1 MQSQDLEVLSALRDW
16 LEAGRTAYL
25 CTIVETY
32 GSSPRP
38 AGSLL
43 ALSELGETVG
53 SLSGG
58 CVEDDLIDGLSGGG
72 ISVDQ
77 PILME
82 YGVASEDVERLG
94 LPCGGTLSIMV
105 ERFGANASDTE
116 HVQGVLTALQ
126 SRQAVTRHVFEGVS
140 EQRRL
145 EHASKRPGITFSGSK
160 AGPGEMQ
167 HTLGPKLHLFLI
179 GAGMVSQ
186 YLAEMAMRL
195 DYEVTV
201 CDPREN
207 IRDQWRVAGARCIGG
222 MPDDAILAHAS
233 DADSA
238 IVALTHDPRIDDMG
252 LLEALETEAF
262 YIGAMGSRKSSEARR
277 GRLSALGLTDTQI
290 GKLRAPVGL
299 PIGSKTPAE
308 IAVAILA
315 DLISVS
321 RTAFASSPKT
331 ASGSYTNPAI
341 PTAL

>member
-77 PILME
+77 PVLME

-94 LPCGGTLSIMV
+94 LPCGGTLTIMV
-105 ERFGANASDTE
+105 ERFGANAADTD

-126 SRQAVTRHVFEGVS
+126 SRQAVTRHVFEGS
-140 EQRRL
+140 SQRRRL
-145 EHASKRPGITFSGSK
+145 EHASMRPGISLSGSK
-160 AGPGEMQ
+160 AGPSEMQ

-262 YIGAMGSRKSSEARR
+262 YIGAIGSQKSSEARR
-277 GRLSALGLTDTQI
+277 GRLSALGLSDTQI

-321 RTAFASSPKT
+321 RTASKST
-331 ASGSYTNPAI
+331 SMTTSNSRTNPSI